1 MKASIIFLAFLFT
14 IVATVSTS
22 AQPGDKPITY
32 ASSKDADPQAK
43 ALLKQVKD
51 QLKLDKGV
59 VINFQFTYDP
69 AEAAPSTQKGVVQL
83 KNTSFRL
90 TLQDQEISSDG
101 KTLWTYL
108 KKRNE
113 VQINDAA
120 EIQNDPLSPYRLIQ
134 IHDSPDFTYVIAG
147 TSKVNGVLCDVI
159 DFKPMDKNAEFFKIK
174 AEIDRAKKQYKTISL
189 YLKNGDQYTL
199 SLSSQVNQNFADNAF
214 VWNAAKY
221 PGVKVEDLR

>member
-1 MKASIIFLAFLFT
+1 MKASSLILGFLLTA
-14 IVATVSTS
+14 VAHLVVTGQSTTKS
-22 AQPGDKPITY
+22 TTY

-59 VINFQFTYDP
+59 IIHFQFTYDP
-69 AEAAPSTQKGVVQL
+69 AEAAPSIQKGVVQL
-83 KNTSFRL
+83 KNNSFRL

-134 IHDSPDFTYVIAG
+134 IHDSPDFTYVTAG

-159 DFKPMDKNAEFFKIK
+159 DFKPLDKNAEFFKIK

-199 SLSSQVNQNFADNAF
+199 SLSSQVNQNFADTTF